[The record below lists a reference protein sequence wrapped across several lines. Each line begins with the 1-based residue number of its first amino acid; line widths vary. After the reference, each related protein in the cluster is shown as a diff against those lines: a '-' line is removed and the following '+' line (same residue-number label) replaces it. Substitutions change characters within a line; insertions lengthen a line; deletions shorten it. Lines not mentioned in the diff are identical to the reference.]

1 MANRVKNRNVIIT
14 GGATGMGVAMAR
26 LFADEGA
33 RVAILDINEDA
44 GKEAISIL
52 RSISADTAFFPV
64 DITKEADVQKTMKS
78 VAEFLGGNI
87 HILVNNAGTVT
98 FGNLEDTS
106 TADWDITMAVNAKGT
121 FLCSQAVIPYMK
133 QQGGSIINM
142 GSVAAVV
149 GIPNMAAYC
158 AAKAAVVGLTR
169 QMAVAYASE
178 NIRINC
184 VCPGTVAD
192 TGMGRKILGTDLS
205 PEAQAKRLQK
215 YPIGRFGKPEEI
227 ARAVLFLATDEASFV
242 TGASLAV
249 DGGMTAL

>member
-1 MANRVKNRNVIIT
+1 MANRLKNRSAIIT
-14 GGATGMGVAMAR
+14 GGATGMGAAMAR
-26 LFADEGA
+26 LFAEEGA
-33 RVAILDINEDA
+33 RVAILDIDEDA
-44 GKEAISIL
+44 GADAKAQLRNISL
-52 RSISADTAFFPV
+52 ETEFFRV
-64 DITKEADVQKTMKS
+64 DITNESDVKKTIS
-78 VAEFLGGNI
+78 VAANFLGDTV
-87 HILVNNAGTVT
+87 HILVNNAGTVS
-98 FGNLEDTS
+98 FGNLEETS
-106 TADWDITMAVNAKGT
+106 SLDWDMTMGVNAKGT
-121 FLCSQAVIPYMK
+121 FLCSQAVLPYMK
-133 QQGGSIINM
+133 HEGGSIINM

-178 NIRINC
+178 NIRVNC
-184 VCPGTVAD
+184 LCPGTVAD

-205 PEAQAKRLQK
+205 SEVLAKRLQK

-227 ARAVLFLATDEASFV
+227 AQAVLFLASDDASFV